1 MADNYLHLDVVGHA
15 GKETVPPEM
24 DSLIFLTERGQ
35 AQRLGASPAL
45 LARMEKAFFGDSPQ
59 TFSVSGHRCTAM
71 VVAPDKELE
80 TLRLAGAS
88 AYRLIRK
95 HRMHALRI
103 KGLHVLEKKERY
115 AILEGMILSSYS
127 FDKYKTEKD
136 KDTVIAHL
144 PARLFSQADLQELK
158 ILTEAISL
166 TKTLVNEPP
175 NAMNAEQFAREV
187 QAAGK
192 RFGFD
197 TEILKKSEIEVLG
210 MGGLLAVNRGS
221 TVSPTFS
228 VMQYRPAGAINEKP
242 IVLVGKGVMFDTG
255 GYSVK
260 VGGNMI
266 SMKSD
271 MAGGAAVL
279 GTMTAIA
286 GNRLSY
292 YVVGLVPATDNKIAP
307 DALVV
312 DDVIRMMDGTTVEV
326 QNTDAE
332 GRLILADALTYAT
345 RFDPELVIDIATLTG
360 ASAAITGPYGVAV
373 LGNDQVQIDAL
384 KGIGEEVY
392 ERLLQLPLWKEFRE
406 LLKSSVADRSNLG
419 GPTGG
424 GSTSAV
430 FLEHFTDYPWIH
442 LDIAGAAFVKEA
454 KGYRQKGA
462 TGVPVRLLYE
472 FVKSRIKRR

>member
-1 MADNYLHLDVVGHA
+1 MSNNYLHLDLVGHA
-15 GKETVPPEM
+15 GTETAPPEM
-24 DSLIFLTERGQ
+24 DSLIVLTERTQ
-35 AQRLGASPAL
+35 VQRLGIPAVML
-45 LARMEKAFFGDSPQ
+45 ERIEKAFSGDKTVTFNVFGSRH
-59 TFSVSGHRCTAM
+59 TLLILV
-71 VVAPDKELE
+71 PDKGLE

-88 AYRLIRK
+88 AYGLLRK
-95 HRMHALRI
+95 HGVQALRI

-115 AILEGMILSSYS
+115 AILEGMILNSYS

-136 KDTVIAHL
+136 TDTVVAHL

-175 NAMNAEQFAREV
+175 NSMNAVQFADVV
-187 QAAGK
+187 QTIG
-192 RFGFD
+192 RQYGFD
-197 TEILKKSEIEVLG
+197 TEILEKSEIEELG

-221 TVSPTFS
+221 VIPPTLS
-228 VMQYRPAGAINEKP
+228 VMRYRPADALNKKP

-279 GTMTAIA
+279 GLIAAIA
-286 GNRLSY
+286 GNELPY
-292 YVVGLVPATDNKIAP
+292 YVVGLVPATDNKIAAE
-307 DALVV
+307 ALVV
-312 DDVIRMMDGTTVEV
+312 DDIIRMMDGTTVEV

-332 GRLILADALTYAT
+332 GRLILADALTYAK
-345 RFDPELVIDIATLTG
+345 RFDPELVIDMATLTG
-360 ASAAITGPYGVAV
+360 ASAAITGPYGIAV
-373 LGNDQVQIDAL
+373 LGNDQQQIDVL
-384 KGIGEEVY
+384 KDIGEQVY

-406 LLKSSVADRSNLG
+406 LLKSGVADRSNLG
-419 GPTGG
+419 GPVGG
-424 GSTSAV
+424 VSTSAI

-462 TGVPVRLLYE
+462 TAVPVRLLYE